1 MYYEL
6 WGTYDPKATKYIPVD
21 KLFDL
26 VDELEEPLRVPKPN
40 YFRLVM
46 TDIPVCSGD
55 LIHCSDI
62 LDMLTKL
69 FLQQDKSMLCHECL
83 QHKYF
88 RYLRSCA
95 SVDHKQ

>member
-6 WGTYDPKATKYIPVD
+6 WATYDPKATKYIPVD

-26 VDELEEPLRVPKPN
+26 VDELEDPLRVAKPN

-46 TDIPVCSGD
+46 TNIPVCEGD
-55 LIHCSDI
+55 KIHCSDI

-69 FLQQDKSMLCHECL
+69 FLGQENG
-83 QHKYF
+83 
-88 RYLRSCA
+88 RSETDCQPG
-95 SVDHKQ
+95 V

>member
-6 WGTYDPKATKYIPVD
+6 WGKYDPKATKYIPVD

-40 YFRLVM
+40 YFRIVM
-46 TDIPVCSGD
+46 TDIPVCEGD
-55 LIHCSDI
+55 KIHCSDI

-69 FLQQDKSMLCHECL
+69 FLKQDIGKLIRL
-83 QHKYF
+83 
-88 RYLRSCA
+88 
-95 SVDHKQ
+95 